1 MTDPAETDPRRLLAD
16 LQGIMAVSRAIG
28 TERDLSRLL
37 TTIAEAAS
45 KLLAC
50 DRTSVFLLDRERNE
64 LCTSVAQGTNTIR
77 IPVGKGIAGSVASS
91 GETVNIVH
99 AYADERFNPEIDRRT
114 GYTTQNMLCMPLRNH
129 TGAVV
134 GVVQCINSLSG
145 QPFSAYEEQVLATL
159 GAQAGVAVDNAQL
172 VARDLVNQRM
182 QHDME
187 LARQIQRGLLPD
199 LPQDV
204 PGWRFATW
212 CRTCDETGGDY
223 YDFIPN
229 PDGGVDAVVGD
240 VSGHGIGAALFM
252 STARAFVRA
261 LHAGD
266 GGDSDGSDGSGGSGE
281 HNPPDPGRLL
291 TRLNRLLAQD
301 MGDDAFMTMALCRLG
316 PDGACRFVSA
326 GHEPPLIWRKGK
338 GFSTGGDTGLLLGM
352 IEDSTYHASVLPRLE
367 TGDLLVLLTDGI
379 SEAHVR
385 DNEFLGL
392 DRLRELIAG
401 AAAGGADAVCAAI
414 VTAVEAHLCGTAPH
428 DDMTLVVAERR

>member
-1 MTDPAETDPRRLLAD
+1 MPDPAETDPRRLLAD

-28 TERDLSRLL
+28 TERDLGRLL

-64 LCTSVAQGTNTIR
+64 LWTSVAQGTNTIR

-91 GETVNIVH
+91 GKTVNIVH
-99 AYADERFNPEIDRRT
+99 AYADDRFNPEIDRRT

-134 GVVQCINSLSG
+134 GVVQCINTLSG
-145 QPFSAYEEQVLATL
+145 EPFSAYAEQVLATL

-172 VARDLVNQRM
+172 IARDLVNQRM

-187 LARQIQRGLLPD
+187 LARQIQHGLLPD

-212 CRTCDETGGDY
+212 SRTCDETGGDY

-229 PDGGVDAVVGD
+229 PDGGIDAVVGD

-261 LHAGD
+261 LHTGD
-266 GGDSDGSDGSGGSGE
+266 GDHAGSSGD
-281 HNPPDPGRLL
+281 PPDPGRLL

-301 MGDDAFMTMALCRLG
+301 LGDDAFMTMALCRLG
-316 PDGACRFVSA
+316 PDGGCSFVSA
-326 GHEPPLIWRKGK
+326 GHEPPLIWRKGR
-338 GFSTGGDTGLLLGM
+338 GFSPGGDTGLLLGM
-352 IEDSTYHASVLPRLE
+352 IEDSTYHASVLPPLAP
-367 TGDLLVLLTDGI
+367 GDLLVLLTDGI

-385 DNEFLGL
+385 DDDFLGL

-401 AAAGGADAVCAAI
+401 AAAGGAEAVCAAI
-414 VTAVEAHLCGTAPH
+414 VAAVEAHLAGTAPH